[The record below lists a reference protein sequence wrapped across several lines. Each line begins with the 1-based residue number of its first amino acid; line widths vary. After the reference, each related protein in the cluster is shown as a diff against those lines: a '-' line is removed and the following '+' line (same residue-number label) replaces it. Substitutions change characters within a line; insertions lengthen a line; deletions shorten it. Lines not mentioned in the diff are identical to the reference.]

1 MRRWKSGV
9 ALAALVTALATAP
22 LAQDARDKP
31 AAAPEKTAP
40 RFEPIDVVSTVDPV
54 YPANVVSWGTV
65 ILEVTVDE
73 TGALDGIK
81 VLRDLPPFTEESQ
94 RAVKKWKFRAARL
107 DDEAV
112 RSSLIVVFSFPPRPV
127 G

>member
-1 MRRWKSGV
+1 MRRWMSGV
-9 ALAALVTALATAP
+9 ALAALVAALATAP
-22 LAQDARDKP
+22 LAQDARDKSEK
-31 AAAPEKTAP
+31 AAV
-40 RFEPIDVVSTVDPV
+40 RFEPIAVVSTVDPV

-73 TGALDGIK
+73 TGALGGIK

>member
-1 MRRWKSGV
+1 MRRWMSGV
-9 ALAALVTALATAP
+9 ALAALVAALATAP
-22 LAQDARDKP
+22 LAQDARDKTEK
-31 AAAPEKTAP
+31 AAV

>member
-1 MRRWKSGV
+1 MRRWMSGV

-22 LAQDARDKP
+22 LAQDARDKTEK
-31 AAAPEKTAP
+31 AAV